1 MLIVGP
7 WARASRRLVQGR
19 STLQSVLIGI
29 ATVVLITLMF
39 GAVFLARYN
48 IKARRADQRGAAR
61 IAVFII
67 VGYALVWLVAT
78 HHVPNVNLEMNA
90 FIRYVGL
97 ALVTAALVSVSYVAL
112 EPFVRRFWPDGILGW
127 SRLMSGHIRDPRVG
141 RDILTGSVLGVCF
154 ILMELLYALVPPLLG
169 RPAGIPVFESEV
181 VTLAG
186 IPIALAE
193 VFDDVVSGLIVG
205 MFAVLGFVLL
215 RLLCRKPS
223 IAMAAWFV
231 ILMLFQATQILNS
244 GMSPWMAAGFQLVI
258 IALLTLMVTR
268 YGLLVTA
275 VGFAIAN
282 FLDNVP
288 LTLSL
293 AHWSAAPSNIALAA
307 AIALVCFGFYAA
319 RAGQPLFGKLE
330 S

>member
-1 MLIVGP
+1 M
-7 WARASRRLVQGR
+7 
-19 STLQSVLIGI
+19 LQSVVIGG
-29 ATVVLITLMF
+29 ATVVLITLMI
-39 GAVFLARYN
+39 GAVLLARYN
-48 IKARRADQRGAAR
+48 IKARRADQRGAGR
-61 IAVFII
+61 IALFIV
-67 VGYALVWLVAT
+67 VGYALVWFIAT
-78 HHVPNVNLEMNA
+78 HHVPDVNLEMNA
-90 FIRYVGL
+90 FVRYLGL
-97 ALVTAALVSVSYVAL
+97 TLVTAALLSVSYIAL
-112 EPFVRRFWPDGILGW
+112 EPYVRRFWPDGILGW

-154 ILMELLYALVPPLLG
+154 ILAEVLYALVPPLVG
-169 RPAGIPVFESEV
+169 RPAGIPVLQSEV

-193 VFDDVVSGLIVG
+193 VFDDVVAGLIVG

-215 RLLCRKPS
+215 RLLCRRPS
-223 IAMAAWFV
+223 LAMIAWVA
-231 ILMLFQATQILNS
+231 ILMLFQATQILTS
-244 GMSPWMAAGFQLVI
+244 GTSLWIATAFQLMI
-258 IALLTLMVTR
+258 IALLTVMVTR

-293 AHWSAAPSNIALAA
+293 SHWSAASSNIALAA